1 MRRLREPGNE
11 AFQSGNARPF
21 ARRGPTT
28 REGVGLKSG
37 ALLVR
42 EWSGRRERVMV
53 LDDGYAW
60 NGCVYR
66 SLSQVAKAI
75 TGTNW
80 NGHRFFGLKAVR
92 NGAPNR
98 KRSATP
104 GPNPLLDIGM
114 TPTLAGFAPAMPDGS
129 PPLATKRSDS
139 TTPSESA
146 RRQSCEGG
154 PKVDQVDPR
163 KDMRSEP
170 SEFPRQA
177 RSVQEVQR

>member
-1 MRRLREPGNE
+1 
-11 AFQSGNARPF
+11 
-21 ARRGPTT
+21 
-28 REGVGLKSG
+28 
-37 ALLVR
+37 
-42 EWSGRRERVMV
+42 MV

-114 TPTLAGFAPAMPDGS
+114 SPSPTLAGFAPAMPDGS
-129 PPLATKRSDS
+129 PPLAAKRSDS
-139 TTPSESA
+139 TAPRQYFMIHAGAITTGSA
-146 RRQSCEGG
+146 RTDSVVGLYWMISASSVRLTTMPLVKGEVESSILSCSTINS
-154 PKVDQVDPR
+154 KT
-163 KDMRSEP
+163 
-170 SEFPRQA
+170 
-177 RSVQEVQR
+177 